1 MQNAIQKFRQSSIA
15 FEKPDILSQKFKTLT
30 SSIQSMNAF
39 LMSSRVVVI
48 FILSKQSAELE
59 KILVDSSTVIYV
71 FGSVYKMHC

>member
-1 MQNAIQKFRQSSIA
+1 MMGIS
-15 FEKPDILSQKFKTLT
+15 LY
-30 SSIQSMNAF
+30 MNAF

>member
-59 KILVDSSTVIYV
+59 KILVDSSTVICFWV
-71 FGSVYKMHC
+71 SL

>member
-1 MQNAIQKFRQSSIA
+1 MQNTIQKFRQSSIA

-59 KILVDSSTVIYV
+59 KILVDSSTVICFWV
-71 FGSVYKMHC
+71 SL